1 MSQYRRTAH
10 TTYDNKYHIVWIT
23 KYRKKVLKDDIGYR
37 LREIIRQICNT
48 EKVEILKGAIGQ
60 DHAHILLSI
69 PPYIAVSRIVQH
81 LKGES
86 SRKLQMEFPQLGKQF
101 WGQHLWAIGHFCV
114 TTGAINETAVKKYID
129 EQGKKEEDEDR
140 TFVLLGWIPFNPT

>member
-1 MSQYRRTAH
+1 MAGQYRHTSH

-48 EKVEILKGAIGQ
+48 DKVEIMKGAIGV
-60 DHAHILLSI
+60 DHVHMLLSI
-69 PPYIAVSRIVQH
+69 PPYMAVSRIVQH

-86 SRKLQMEFPQLGKQF
+86 SRKLQMEFPQLRKQF
-101 WGQHLWAIGHFCV
+101 WGQHLWAIGYFCC
-114 TTGAINETAVKKYID
+114 TTGTVTEGVIKQYIED
-129 EQGKKEEDEDR
+129 QGKKEEDEDK
-140 TFVLLGWIPFNPT
+140 TFILMG